1 MSEWEIMKRR
11 AEEATA
17 ETKVQHEA
25 EKNSHCESSTGSA
38 GTESD
43 EAWRLYVL
51 ENHILQDDES
61 ESDAAN
67 YWHKLDD
74 ETQDRYLQRIR
85 DSKQNTERTRERSEL
100 SRSTALRNYCRTGRT
115 ES

>member
-1 MSEWEIMKRR
+1 MR
-11 AEEATA
+11 ANGDKAMGKENDI
-17 ETKVQHEA
+17 QNGGGH
-25 EKNSHCESSTGSA
+25 SHSRSSTGSDR
-38 GTESD
+38 TESD

-51 ENHILQDDES
+51 VNHILQDDES

-85 DSKQNTERTRERSEL
+85 DSKQNSREDS
-100 SRSTALRNYCRTGRT
+100 
-115 ES
+115 

>member
-1 MSEWEIMKRR
+1 MKKLGIDQWGSIRDER
-11 AEEATA
+11 WSIRSVGEVANAYNKLVEENDI
-17 ETKVQHEA
+17 QNGGGH
-25 EKNSHCESSTGSA
+25 SHSRFSIGSDR
-38 GTESD
+38 TESD

-61 ESDAAN
+61 KSDAAN

-85 DSKQNTERTRERSEL
+85 DSKQNSREDS
-100 SRSTALRNYCRTGRT
+100 
-115 ES
+115 